1 MLKLT
6 LHCLVK
12 EQRFF
17 SQKSVIDIVGPPSLI
32 PRVMRNICY
41 SVEWNPA
48 RAEAE
53 ADAKR

>member
-32 PRVMRNICY
+32 LREMRNICY

-48 RAEAE
+48 RA
-53 ADAKR
+53 DAKR